1 MNTKEVFAILEKH
14 ADKKIAAGLARYGI
28 TTNLRVIG
36 MSVGTMRQIGKQI
49 GTDHALALK
58 LWDTD
63 CYEAQFVACFI
74 ADPAKLTLAT
84 MNAWT
89 KSFDNWGTCDTAC
102 FCLFDRSPLAWGRI
116 EPWAKS
122 KDEFVRRAGYA
133 LLASLAGHDKKAGD
147 EQFLQLLPLIEKGA
161 SDERNFVWKG
171 VSWALR
177 RMGSRNAKLMA
188 ACTEVA
194 ERLAASENKA
204 ERWVGKDALKDF
216 AKWRARK
223 PRKARRPSGTS
234 PERSEGAS

>member
-1 MNTKEVFAILEKH
+1 MNTKDVLTVLEGH
-14 ADKKIAAGLARYGI
+14 SDKKVAAGLARYGI
-28 TTNLRVIG
+28 TTKLRVIG
-36 MSVGTMRQIGKQI
+36 MSVGTMRQVGKQI

-58 LWDTD
+58 LWDTG

-74 ADPAKLTLAT
+74 ADPAKLTQGT

-122 KDEFVRRAGYA
+122 QDEFVRRAGYA
-133 LLASLAGHDKKAGD
+133 LLASLAGHDKKASD
-147 EQFLQLLPLIEKGA
+147 EQFLRLLPLIEKGA

-177 RMGSRNAKLMA
+177 RTGSRNAKLMA
-188 ACTEVA
+188 ACAEVA

-216 AKWRARK
+216 AKWKARK
-223 PRKARRPSGTS
+223 KKAR
-234 PERSEGAS
+234 